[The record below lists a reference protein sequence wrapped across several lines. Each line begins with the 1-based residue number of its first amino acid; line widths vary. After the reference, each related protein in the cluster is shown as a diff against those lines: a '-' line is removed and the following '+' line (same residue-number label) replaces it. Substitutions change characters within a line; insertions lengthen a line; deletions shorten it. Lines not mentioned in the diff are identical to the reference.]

1 MHGRALRVLI
11 VPAVIFVAG
20 CAQKPD
26 AGIAEKAISAHFEQ
40 RGYLVKDISISKI
53 SRNPIAERE
62 YMAPLTYVVEVPS
75 IVLELEAAAAG
86 GADRR
91 NAERLT
97 FSSVTVKIQALREP
111 KRMWVVSQV
120 TGIDLP

>member
-40 RGYLVKDISISKI
+40 RGYLVKDISVSKI

-97 FSSVTVKIQALREP
+97 FSSVSVKIQALREP
-111 KRMWVVSQV
+111 KRIWVVSQV